1 MNNKELHDKVHSA
14 LYSLIKSKGVAA
26 PVDVLMAIGV
36 LSKEKYE
43 DWRCGRIP
51 YLERV
56 CQINLS
62 KLSTINHEVRVFAR
76 KNDFK
81 ASWSDYRKWGKGNR
95 IRLRFSKSGGEQ
107 IERLYA
113 THYVS
118 QEKVEDAK
126 ERHDFQKRKTSWR
139 GQSRRVV

>member
-14 LYSLIKSKGVAA
+14 MYELIKTKGVAS
-26 PVDVLMAIGV
+26 PVEVLMAIGV

-43 DWRCGRIP
+43 EWRFGCTP
-51 YLERV
+51 YLESV
-56 CQINLS
+56 CQINLG
-62 KLSTINHEVRVFAR
+62 KLSTINHEIRVYAQ
-76 KNDFK
+76 KNNLK

-95 IRLRFSKSGGEQ
+95 ARLRFSKNGGDQ

-118 QEKVEDAK
+118 QEKSIEAQ
-126 ERHDFQKRKTSWR
+126 ERRAF
-139 GQSRRVV
+139 